1 MFGQMLKL
9 SSFICNFFEKLLLFN
24 HVYIILNELSHKLIC
39 LKACIVILHLYG
51 NTPTNLEQYL
61 KKDIDTIKR

>member
-24 HVYIILNELSHKLIC
+24 HVYIILNELSHKQIC
-39 LKACIVILHLYG
+39 LKACIVNLHLYG
-51 NTPTNLEQYL
+51 NFPTNLEQIL
-61 KKDIDTIKR
+61 KRRLIP